1 MLIKTVGDL
10 KKVLEEFSDDMPI
23 VGYAEQDGEF
33 PVMVYPIDADCED
46 VDDAHPATA
55 VVVFVA

>member
-1 MLIKTVGDL
+1 MLIQTVGDL
-10 KKVLEEFSDDMPI
+10 KKVLEEFSADMPI
-23 VGYAEQDGEF
+23 VGYTEQEGEF
-33 PVMVYPIDADCED
+33 PVRVYPVDADCDD